1 MVKSSSQKNTYCIR
15 AIRATVK
22 MQPGENNMARNSI
35 IEQIFREM
43 RSMSNRLDDMEKC
56 FTNRKVQPLKLES
69 SELLALPDHLRSTY
83 MTVASKG
90 ESSATL
96 VSNKTGR
103 TRAIESTYLNK
114 LTLMGWLSKRRDS
127 KTIYFSVI

>member
-1 MVKSSSQKNTYCIR
+1 
-15 AIRATVK
+15 
-22 MQPGENNMARNSI
+22 MARNSI

>member
-1 MVKSSSQKNTYCIR
+1 
-15 AIRATVK
+15 
-22 MQPGENNMARNSI
+22 MARNSI

-43 RSMSNRLDDMEKC
+43 RSMSNRLDDIEES
-56 FTNRKVQPLKLES
+56 FRNRKVQPVELNS
-69 SELLALPDHLRSTY
+69 SELLELPDHLRSTY

-114 LTLMGWLSKRRDS
+114 LAVMGWLNKRRDS
-127 KTIYFSVI
+127 KTIYFSTI

>member
-1 MVKSSSQKNTYCIR
+1 
-15 AIRATVK
+15 
-22 MQPGENNMARNSI
+22 MARNSI

-43 RSMSNRLDDMEKC
+43 RAMSNRLDEIEESFAD
-56 FTNRKVQPLKLES
+56 RKPQPIMLES

-90 ESSATL
+90 KSNATL

-114 LTLMGWLSKRRDS
+114 LVRMGWLNKQREA
-127 KTIYFSVI
+127 KTIYFQTLATHGKVLSF